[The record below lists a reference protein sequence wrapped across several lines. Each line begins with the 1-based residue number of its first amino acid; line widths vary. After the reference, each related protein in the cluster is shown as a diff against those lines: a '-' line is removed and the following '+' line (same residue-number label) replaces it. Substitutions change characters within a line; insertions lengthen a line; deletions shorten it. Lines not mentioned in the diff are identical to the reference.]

1 MKNKKKSK
9 VCFGKYTNARQ
20 GEKNKKNIEN
30 YAGYKL
36 EKD

>member
-1 MKNKKKSK
+1 M
-9 VCFGKYTNARQ
+9 VCFGEYTNTRQ
-20 GEKNKKNIEN
+20 GEKNKKKKKEN